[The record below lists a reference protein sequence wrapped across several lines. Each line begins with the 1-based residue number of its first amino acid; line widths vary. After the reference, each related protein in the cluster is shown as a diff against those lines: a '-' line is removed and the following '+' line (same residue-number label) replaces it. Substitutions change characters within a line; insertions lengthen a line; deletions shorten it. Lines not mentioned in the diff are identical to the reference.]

1 MLCHLLLNLYIKAT
15 SAICRK
21 KKNLIT
27 NCHINSIQSTPH
39 VPYWREDVSELKG
52 AADETRLFI
61 LVMGFGEVYSLPLC
75 PSCLLF
81 ESPSGWLNWW
91 SRRNRRWGHGRKI
104 VTLMMTLLSF
114 RSTTRWLTMKVL
126 SRVQFSPVQSQL
138 LLLYSPAASAGC
150 RLQFD
155 CVGDTREQQQ
165 HLMAVG
171 FDINCPYHESN
182 VKPECP
188 LLLWFIFDSNF
199 MFNRLDFNLPN
210 LRNTWHEMLNWTEE
224 EGREWTLV

>member
-1 MLCHLLLNLYIKAT
+1 MSIVSPLWIPFRLIELVVKKEQKVGTWKEDCYADDDIIEFPIHNKMIDHE
-15 SAICRK
+15 SAI
-21 KKNLIT
+21 
-27 NCHINSIQSTPH
+27 
-39 VPYWREDVSELKG
+39 
-52 AADETRLFI
+52 
-61 LVMGFGEVYSLPLC
+61 
-75 PSCLLF
+75 
-81 ESPSGWLNWW
+81 
-91 SRRNRRWGHGRKI
+91 
-104 VTLMMTLLSF
+104 
-114 RSTTRWLTMKVL
+114 
-126 SRVQFSPVQSQL
+126 QSQL

-188 LLLWFIFDSNF
+188 LLLWFIFDSHF
-199 MFNRLDFNLPN
+199 MFNRLDFILPN